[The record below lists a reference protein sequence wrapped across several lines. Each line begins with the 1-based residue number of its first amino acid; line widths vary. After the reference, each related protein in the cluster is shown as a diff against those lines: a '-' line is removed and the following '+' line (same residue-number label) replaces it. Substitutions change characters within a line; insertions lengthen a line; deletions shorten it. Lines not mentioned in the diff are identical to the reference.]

1 MGVSILIP
9 TRSPYVAS
17 DRFLFFSETPVA
29 LYRAKI
35 VPGSRKSLRPKG
47 EPQAGGAGRSVFGNR
62 RPAAIEAS
70 SGAAALSPGR
80 PAALA
85 RQAGPDISSSAGELA
100 L

>member
-9 TRSPYVAS
+9 SRSPDVAS
-17 DRFLFFSETPVA
+17 DRLLFFAAIPVG
-29 LYRAKI
+29 LYRAQI
-35 VPGSRKSLRPKG
+35 VPGSRKYLRPQG

-80 PAALA
+80 TAALA